1 MNNSSIMDRKIFKY
15 LVPIYIVW
23 IILHIIFFV
32 SFIISQAGKETPD
45 ITLMV
50 LLLISHFLV
59 LIVGIAFM
67 VYMLIDCVLR
77 KFEKDSQKVVWVI
90 IIVFLSILGAIIYYY
105 MHGKKPRK

>member
-1 MNNSSIMDRKIFKY
+1 
-15 LVPIYIVW
+15 
-23 IILHIIFFV
+23 
-32 SFIISQAGKETPD
+32 
-45 ITLMV
+45 
-50 LLLISHFLV
+50 
-59 LIVGIAFM
+59 M